1 MAAPGW
7 LKSFAKKQKIGIEGK
22 SSGALSDA
30 LLKQKIG
37 TEGKSSGALSDAVRE
52 SVAVRTPVDVSAVD
66 DYLADE
72 LIQVT
77 HTVLGLHSMH
87 INSKGRR
94 ANHQIK
100 K

>member
-7 LKSFAKKQKIGIEGK
+7 LKSFAKKQKIGM
-22 SSGALSDA
+22 
-30 LLKQKIG
+30 
-37 TEGKSSGALSDAVRE
+37 EGKSSGALSDAVRE

-77 HTVLGLHSMH
+77 HTDYSRDQLFIQLFVLCGTAQHVHKYRMTSCMYW
-87 INSKGRR
+87 K
-94 ANHQIK
+94 
-100 K
+100 